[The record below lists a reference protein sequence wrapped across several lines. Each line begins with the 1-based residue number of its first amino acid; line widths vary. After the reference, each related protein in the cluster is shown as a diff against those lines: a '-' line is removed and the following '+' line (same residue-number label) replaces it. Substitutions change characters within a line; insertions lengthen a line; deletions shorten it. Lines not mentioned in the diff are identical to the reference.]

1 MIKCPKCGSSA
12 QIRLIDHESQFFE
25 NNNKFYIKFNKK
37 LFDYGLDSNERKA
50 MKQEDYDYWNFDE
63 EEVEEDDY
71 YADDDDVET
80 SLDRKTSSE
89 NFFGDDDDDEE

>member
-1 MIKCPKCGSSA
+1 MFKKLFGLFSG
-12 QIRLIDHESQFFE
+12 DESEQE
-25 NNNKFYIKFNKK
+25 QDKK